1 MHGPRRY
8 IISDLASQHV
18 QILGGLDDVLIFRC
32 LDSSLVGVAERL
44 PLLVPLRHVGV
55 NGSAG
60 RAEED
65 VYFSRTSV
73 EDGNR
78 RPDIGWRERCGVLRV
93 HHFRRYLDFRND
105 VTGSRSGGRV

>member
-8 IISDLASQHV
+8 VISYLASQHV
-18 QILGGLDDVLIFRC
+18 QILGGLDDILIFRC
-32 LDSSLVGVAERL
+32 LNSSLVGVAERL

-73 EDGNR
+73 ENRDG
-78 RPDIGWRERCGVLRV
+78 RPDVGWRE
-93 HHFRRYLDFRND
+93 
-105 VTGSRSGGRV
+105 